1 MPYLIHTAHWHID
14 ALFFCVLKPF
24 STRSIAPAGTRFRDL
39 VVKVPNPR
47 YVWFAWNLAD
57 RNNYMQWLFAKARR
71 KKALPIFPP
80 VKFHTARR
88 LKVRERLQE

>member
-14 ALFFCVLKPF
+14 ALFCVLKPF
-24 STRSIAPAGTRFRDL
+24 STSIAPAGRFRDL

-71 KKALPIFPP
+71 KKASSTQLEELRWRDCRNDGD
-80 VKFHTARR
+80 T
-88 LKVRERLQE
+88 